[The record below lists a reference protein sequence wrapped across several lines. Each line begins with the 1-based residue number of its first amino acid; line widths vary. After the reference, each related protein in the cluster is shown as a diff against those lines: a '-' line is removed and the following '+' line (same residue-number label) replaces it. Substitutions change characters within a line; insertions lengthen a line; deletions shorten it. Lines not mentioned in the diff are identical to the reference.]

1 MCISLKAILGDI
13 NTFWAKLLIG
23 FLQNVFI
30 IGIPQITNFYDNN
43 PSITTSKLKKIY
55 IYIQKKK
62 IQKYT
67 KIQSSTKCSEINL
80 MKRGNKEQL

>member
-1 MCISLKAILGDI
+1 MTTTHQLQ
-13 NTFWAKLLIG
+13 
-23 FLQNVFI
+23 LQN
-30 IGIPQITNFYDNN
+30 
-43 PSITTSKLKKIY
+43 LKIYIY